1 MGFPPGIAEK
11 LVSNSIYKW
20 KNIASTLQK
29 TISSV
34 KDSTINNSNNIS
46 QSNQLTLTNNEN
58 CKLPSVVHETEIDSC
73 SEFTNINNLSPAQS
87 FKTDHMSDSYNGAV
101 RDNYIWTQTF
111 TDLDVIVKIPEHI
124 KSFKNTIKVNIS
136 SDEIK
141 IDVKPLNS
149 STDSE
154 WDNIFNGKLSFK
166 IRKDESIWSIETG
179 KHINV
184 CSLCIRHFRFN
195 FLKH

>member
-1 MGFPPGIAEK
+1 M
-11 LVSNSIYKW
+11 YKW

-34 KDSTINNSNNIS
+34 EDSTLNNSSSIS
-46 QSNQLTLTNNEN
+46 HSNQLTLTDNEN
-58 CKLPSVVHETEIDSC
+58 CSLTPPVVQEIEIDSC
-73 SEFTNINNLSPAQS
+73 TESTDVNPPPAES
-87 FKTDHMSDSYNGAV
+87 LKTDHMSDSYNGAI
-101 RDNYIWTQTF
+101 RDNYVWTQTLN
-111 TDLDVIVKIPEHI
+111 DLDVLVKIPEHI
-124 KSFKNTIKVNIS
+124 KTSKDTIKVNIS

-149 STDSE
+149 SADCE
-154 WDNIFNGKLSFK
+154 WHNIFNGKLSFK
-166 IRKDESIWSIETG
+166 IRKDESIWSIEPG

-184 CSLCIRHFRFN
+184 HPLCIRFS